1 MRPNEVTSA
10 LGVRSEECQY
20 ALQSNASIE
29 DALRWATQKLQQS
42 CERPQFEAELL
53 LAYYLGKERTWLMI
67 HDRDEVKEPEGYE
80 ALVQRRAAH
89 EPYEYIVGEASF
101 YDIHLKVESGVLI
114 PRPETEI
121 LIDLVADIIE
131 KEKITRIAE
140 IGVGSGAISIVLA
153 RKFPALKV
161 IATDICDTP
170 LAVAKKNIAHFGLE
184 GQIELRKS
192 NLIDEVTEPIELV
205 VSNPPYIAED
215 FLLES
220 NVVDY
225 EPKEALFGGRV
236 GDELLKQIIIDVKK
250 RGIRWL
256 ACEMGYDQKQ
266 LISDFVNEVGVQ
278 SIDFYKDLAGHDR
291 GFVIDFGKGVK

>member
-1 MRPNEVTSA
+1 MKVREV
-10 LGVRSEECQY
+10 
-20 ALQSNASIE
+20 
-29 DALRWATQKLQQS
+29 LREATRQLQQS

-53 LAYYLGKERTWLMI
+53 LTHHLGKDRTWLMI
-67 HDRDEVKEPEGYE
+67 HDHDKVADVEGFE
-80 ALVQRRAAH
+80 ELVARRAAH

-101 YDIHLKVESGVLI
+101 YDIHLAVESGVLI

-121 LIDLVADIIE
+121 LIDLVANIIA

-140 IGVGSGAISIVLA
+140 IGVGSGAISVVLA
-153 RKFPALKV
+153 RKFPQLKIV
-161 IATDICDTP
+161 ATDICDTP
-170 LAVAKKNIAHFGLE
+170 LAVAKKNVAYFGLE
-184 GQIELRKS
+184 VQIELRKS

-220 NVVDY
+220 NVIDY
-225 EPKEALFGGRV
+225 EPKEALFGGRA

-256 ACEMGYDQKQ
+256 ACEMGYDQKAP
-266 LISDFVNEVGVQ
+266 IADFVKEVGVQ
-278 SIDFYKDLAGHDR
+278 SVNFYKDLAGHDR
-291 GFVIDFGKGVK
+291 GFVICFS